1 MNTPEYF
8 LLFVTGIE
16 NGPELQ
22 WDSPFEIMVHEFM
35 VLEDI
40 CCFSR
45 DSWHLKDKYPN
56 PPLDSQDIVVV
67 L

>member
-1 MNTPEYF
+1 MNTPEDF
-8 LLFVTGIE
+8 FLFVTGIE

-45 DSWHLKDKYPN
+45 DS
-56 PPLDSQDIVVV
+56 
-67 L
+67 